1 MTRKTL
7 KVFTVGM
14 VLFSVSAAFGS
25 TTGTADKILEE
36 IARYRQ
42 WTRVN
47 PQPMIVQVP
56 VGAI

>member
-14 VLFSVSAAFGS
+14 VLFSVGAAFGS
-25 TTGTADKILEE
+25 ASGTADKILEE

-47 PQPMIVQVP
+47 PQPLLVQFPSVA
-56 VGAI
+56 G